1 MFIDNLK
8 EVPFYSLS
16 FDVNDLKRQMYLH
29 VSYWEDPKNH
39 VVARYLDGS
48 FMGKNHLPMMLVY
61 SNFKSCTE
69 TLEDKKYLQV
79 SLDGPNVNLPF
90 FDILD
95 EGTIIFI
102 IF

>member
-16 FDVNDLKRQMYLH
+16 FDVNDLKRQMCWH

-48 FMGKNHLPMMLVY
+48 FMGKSSANDACL
-61 SNFKSCTE
+61 
-69 TLEDKKYLQV
+69 
-79 SLDGPNVNLPF
+79 
-90 FDILD
+90 
-95 EGTIIFI
+95 
-102 IF
+102 